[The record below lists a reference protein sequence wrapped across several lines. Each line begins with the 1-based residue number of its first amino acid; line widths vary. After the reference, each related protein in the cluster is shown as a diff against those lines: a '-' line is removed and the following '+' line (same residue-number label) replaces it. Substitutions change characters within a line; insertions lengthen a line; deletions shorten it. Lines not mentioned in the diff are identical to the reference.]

1 MSAVRAPAL
10 TGRASQAAL
19 DIAVAGAR
27 PDVLAAMSA
36 SAGWTHEDLEPLV
49 RGGLLTVDADHRL
62 DLVSDEA
69 RDLVLSAAPLTALC
83 ATHRR
88 AATVC
93 RELNLP
99 LRERLDHLVASSLVA
114 DEDVA
119 GELEQVA
126 LEAEAVSESRLA
138 SDAWREAARQSTT
151 ASDRTPRAVRCLRLV
166 IVAGLDYAGTDD
178 LLDLLAGEQ
187 LSSECACWVD
197 WLRTLRLSESA
208 PDAAVVAQW
217 SSIQRARD
225 GAPGTLRALLWD
237 AAMNAWT
244 LGDAEGGLRAARE
257 YVDLEAA
264 MDGDEAEVEAPW
276 TGTALLAAAL
286 FEVGDVAEAARLRD
300 EAMAAASS
308 VDPSTIALDRL
319 VSIVFLDDLLLD
331 ASPEASRRL
340 VVCKDRSQ
348 DEPATLAC
356 LLGIEAWRARSRG
369 DWALADRILARARP
383 LAAEAGAAGAQ
394 AGMAAL
400 TVEMAAIRGDDALL
414 EREVRSLRTRATTVG
429 DRRRMATVDRAMG
442 IRALVDGRLEEA
454 VVWLSAA
461 ADSGFLGRRLR
472 DGVLPA
478 RVDLVEALVRQGDLD
493 GARVRADDVRPLL
506 VAMGDPLADA
516 LEHRVA
522 GLVADADERLAH
534 LEEALRLHESLPD
547 VFERGRTLLL
557 LAEQERRGHL
567 GTQARPHLIEATEC
581 FEQIG
586 ARPWVQRATSELRA
600 IGGRVDTK
608 EPGVHLTPQELAV
621 ARCVSEGRSTREAA
635 EALFLSP
642 RTVEYHLG
650 NVYRKLGVHG
660 RAALAA
666 RMAADHH

>member
-1 MSAVRAPAL
+1 MSADRAPAL

-36 SAGWTHEDLEPLV
+36 SAGWTHDDLEPLV
-49 RGGLLTVDADHRL
+49 RSGLLTLGDDHRL
-62 DLVSDEA
+62 DLASDEA
-69 RDLVLSAAPLTALC
+69 RDLVIASAPLPVLC
-83 ATHRR
+83 ATHGR
-88 AATVC
+88 AAAVF
-93 RELNLP
+93 RDLNLP
-99 LRERLDHLVASSLVA
+99 LHDRLEHLVASTLVA
-114 DEDVA
+114 DDEVA
-119 GELEQVA
+119 EALEQVA
-126 LEAEAVSESRLA
+126 IEAEAASESRLA
-138 SDAWREAARQSTT
+138 SDAWREAARLSTT
-151 ASDRTPRAVRCLRLV
+151 ASDRTTRAVRCLRLV

-276 TGTALLAAAL
+276 TGTALLAAAM
-286 FEVGDVAEAARLRD
+286 FEVGDVEQAALLRD
-300 EAMAAASS
+300 EAMAAAST

-331 ASPEASRRL
+331 ASAEAGRRL
-340 VVCKDRSQ
+340 VVCEDRAHQ
-348 DEPATLAC
+348 EPVTLAC
-356 LLGIEAWRARSRG
+356 LLGIQAWRARARG
-369 DWALADRILARARP
+369 DWDLADRLLGRGRS

-400 TVEMAAIRGDDALL
+400 TVEMAAIRGDDAVL
-414 EREVRSLRTRATTVG
+414 EREARALRTRATTVG

-442 IRALVDGRLEEA
+442 LRALVDGRLEEA

-461 ADSGFLGRRLR
+461 ADCGFLGRRLR
-472 DGVLPA
+472 DGIVPA
-478 RVDLVEALVRQGDLD
+478 RVDLVEALVRHGDLD
-493 GARVRADDVRPLL
+493 AAVQRADEIRPLL
-506 VAMGDPLADA
+506 VAMRDPLASA
-516 LEHRVA
+516 LERRVA
-522 GLVADADERLAH
+522 GLVSDGDERLAC
-534 LEEALRLHESLPD
+534 LESARCLHEELPD

-557 LAEQERRGHL
+557 LAEQERRSHL
-567 GTQARPHLIEATEC
+567 VSQARPHLIEATEC
-581 FEQIG
+581 FERIG
-586 ARPWVQRATSELRA
+586 ARPWAQRATSELRA
-600 IGGRVDTK
+600 VGGRVDAD

-621 ARCVSEGRSTREAA
+621 ARCTAEGRSTREVA

-660 RAALAA
+660 RAGLAA
-666 RMAADHH
+666 RMTAAHL